1 MRYMHVSFKIKR
13 KVVVSKK
20 LWPSNNF
27 QGDVVDNQMLEV
39 KLLLA
44 VTRIMANILGIT
56 LCLDEGR

>member
-44 VTRIMANILGIT
+44 VTRIMANILRIT